1 MTGVKWEIWDEVD
14 ADNKGVIARTTLKIL
29 AYLDNQSQDR
39 PKVSTSVMR
48 KELDQTNLAST
59 TWTKALSSAMSKT
72 KSWKLVDR
80 SVVRVADFELL
91 FPD

>member
-1 MTGVKWEIWDEVD
+1 
-14 ADNKGVIARTTLKIL
+14 
-29 AYLDNQSQDR
+29 
-39 PKVSTSVMR
+39 MR